1 MALTKKQKKEI
12 LDDLKDKIAQQKA
25 IVFVDY
31 TGLKVKDL
39 SKLRKKLR
47 ESDSLF
53 RVAKKTLLKIAFKNS
68 KSPLA
73 DEVEKLEGQ
82 IGIIFGF
89 EDEISPAKIS
99 YKFSKDVE
107 NLKIL
112 GGSFEGNFIGREQVL
127 ELAKIPGRE
136 ELLGRL
142 VGSISAPASNLVS
155 VLQGNIKGLIF
166 ALSAIKK

>member
-53 RVAKKTLLKIAFKNS
+53 RVAKKTLLRIAFKDS
-68 KSPLA
+68 KSSLA

-99 YKFSKDVE
+99 YKFSKDIE

-112 GGSFEGNFIGREQVL
+112 GGSVEGNFIGREQVL